1 MHPERDSRFPVRDD
15 FCTDLNRLQTG
26 PAAVYLRERE
36 IQMKEK
42 LTLVELLFNDL
53 LKNFNEHIR
62 CREIYKKE
70 YKQRIEGTLPY
81 YPCDNNSMNKNHGK
95 VALKRKITLL
105 RQELLNLERML
116 DIEQ

>member
-1 MHPERDSRFPVRDD
+1 
-15 FCTDLNRLQTG
+15 
-26 PAAVYLRERE
+26 
-36 IQMKEK
+36 MKEK
-42 LTLVELLFNDL
+42 LTFVELLFNDL

-70 YKQRIEGTLPY
+70 YKQRIKGTLPY

-116 DIEQ
+116 EE